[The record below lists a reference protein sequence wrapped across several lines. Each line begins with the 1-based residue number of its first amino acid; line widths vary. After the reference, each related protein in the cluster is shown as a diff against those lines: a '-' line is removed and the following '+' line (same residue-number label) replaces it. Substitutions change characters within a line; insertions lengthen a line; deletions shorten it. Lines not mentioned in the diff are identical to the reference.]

1 MTGGCKQF
9 TGAMQIKL
17 AIKNIDFY
25 ANCSKLSE
33 EQAKFLDKD
42 LNLKDLQDA
51 LSLCKESSPGPD
63 GIPFIIYKKYWKMM
77 GPIILNA
84 WSYSLETGSLPSS
97 HIESFITLLP
107 KEGKDTKDI
116 KKL

>member
-1 MTGGCKQF
+1 M
-9 TGAMQIKL
+9 
-17 AIKNIDFY
+17 NFY
-25 ANCSKLSE
+25 ANCPKLSKD
-33 EQAKFLDKD
+33 QAKFLDKD

-51 LSLCKESSPGPD
+51 LSSCKESSLGPD
-63 GIPFIIYKKYWKMM
+63 GIPYIIYKKYWKLM

-97 HIESFITLLP
+97 HIESVITLLP